1 MNRPHLKRDG
11 TGSDMAGHC
20 LTIDVED
27 YFHVVAMSEV
37 VKLSDWDR
45 MPCRVEANL
54 RRLLDLLGQAGVRT
68 TCFFLGWV
76 AERYPH
82 LVREAV
88 AGGHEVACHS
98 YWHQP
103 VYRLT
108 REQFLEDTKRAKA
121 VIEDAGGVPVAGY
134 RAPSFSITREAQ
146 WAYPV
151 LAGLGFAYSS
161 SVHPIRHDIASNAGA
176 SRTPYQP
183 VPGLWEIPVATV
195 QTCWGTLPMAGG
207 AYWRILP
214 FGYTRWAIR
223 AWEKEQAQPGVFYL
237 HPWEIDPDQPRLP
250 ARLRSRLRH
259 YTGLH
264 GMTGRLQRLLGS
276 VSGGPMLECL
286 PALQEAVR
294 AAHHAGGMTR

>member
-1 MNRPHLKRDG
+1 
-11 TGSDMAGHC
+11 MAGHC

-27 YFHVVAMSEV
+27 YFHVVAMSDV

-45 MPCRVEANL
+45 MPCRVEL
-54 RRLLDLLGQAGVRT
+54 SMRRLFDLLAGAGVRT

-88 AGGHEVACHS
+88 ARGHEVACHS

-108 REQFLEDTKRAKA
+108 RQQFLEDTRRAKA
-121 VIEDAGGVPVAGY
+121 VIEEAAGSAVVGY

-151 LAGLGFAYSS
+151 LAELGFAYSS

-176 SRTPYQP
+176 SRVPYQP
-183 VPGLWEIPVATV
+183 LPGFWEIPVATV
-195 QTCWGTLPMAGG
+195 QTRWGTLPMAGG

-214 FGYTRWAIR
+214 FRYTRWAIR
-223 AWEKEQAQPGVFYL
+223 AWEQEQAQPGVFYL

-250 ARLRSRLRH
+250 AGLRSRFRH
-259 YTGLH
+259 YTGLRR
-264 GMTGRLQRLLGS
+264 MASRLQRI
-276 VSGGPMLECL
+276 
-286 PALQEAVR
+286 
-294 AAHHAGGMTR
+294 AGGASAGPVLEAFPLLQASSSRAIAAVPEGGKRD